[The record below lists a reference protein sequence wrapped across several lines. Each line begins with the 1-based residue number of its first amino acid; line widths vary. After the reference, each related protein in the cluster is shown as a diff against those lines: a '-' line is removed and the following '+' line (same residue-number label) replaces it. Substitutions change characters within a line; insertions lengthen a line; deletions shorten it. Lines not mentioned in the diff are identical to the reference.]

1 MSREGVG
8 PRFGWAMFTAITM
21 ILIAVPVAEARG
33 QADRPDGLPR
43 RRDVQSRQRRR
54 APPNVDGDHA
64 VMSQRSPAVPTDE
77 GMS

>member
-1 MSREGVG
+1 MSRAGVG

-21 ILIAVPVAEARG
+21 ILIAVPVAEAGG
-33 QADRPDGLPR
+33 QADRPEGLPR

-54 APPNVDGDHA
+54 APPKVDGGRA
-64 VMSQRSPAVPTDE
+64 VMSQRYPAAPTDE